1 MLISKEIILTLFSF
15 FVLLFF
21 LRKFP
26 QNDNE
31 KGIVSIG
38 LTNDFLI
45 MLDAGGKIRYF
56 HLEDRTFVVEY
67 KPADC

>member
-1 MLISKEIILTLFSF
+1 MQLFIISFCSAFL
-15 FVLLFF
+15 

-45 MLDAGGKIRYF
+45 MLDAAGKIRYF
-56 HLEDRTFVVEY
+56 HLDDRTFVVEY